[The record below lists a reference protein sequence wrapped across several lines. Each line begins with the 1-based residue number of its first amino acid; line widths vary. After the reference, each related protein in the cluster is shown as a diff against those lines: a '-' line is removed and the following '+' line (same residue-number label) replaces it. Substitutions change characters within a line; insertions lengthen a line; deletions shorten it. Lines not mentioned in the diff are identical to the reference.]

1 MRMIYSLEGVN
12 RHVILKGDREV
23 VNYANIDSVVIVKV
37 CSFLV
42 NRHWSN
48 QIM

>member
-1 MRMIYSLEGVN
+1 MKMIYSLEGVN
-12 RHVILKGDREV
+12 RHVILKEE

>member
-1 MRMIYSLEGVN
+1 MKTIYSLEGVN
-12 RHVILKGDREV
+12 RHVILKQEKEV
-23 VNYANIDSVVIVKV
+23 VIYANIDSVVIVKV

-48 QIM
+48 QIT